1 MVIYQ
6 IFETTD
12 IKGYTALRGNDLWKK
27 TSNFSFKVKSRKT
40 YWGHLLKGNN
50 VVLFEIKL

>member
-27 TSNFSFKVKSRKT
+27 KPQILV
-40 YWGHLLKGNN
+40 LK
-50 VVLFEIKL
+50 